1 MNILRKM
8 GRGFTVL
15 AIASLSGLETK
26 ERKRRL
32 DERIKRLEQKQ
43 RYN

>member
-1 MNILRKM
+1 MNVLMKIE
-8 GRGFTVL
+8 RGLTVL
-15 AIASLSGLETK
+15 AIASLSGLEKK

-43 RYN
+43 LN